1 MILRGAISSSLSG
14 SPGLLRPA
22 YHAHARLP
30 MFFEDRLCGS
40 RIERGKNCR
49 RIIYK
54 NFSLRLG
61 KTIDPHAH
69 WIMFDLL
76 SVTRAVR
83 IIFDAARNEGKFLH
97 EGASELDG
105 ARDFRGSHRI

>member
-1 MILRGAISSSLSG
+1 MFSRITYAASG
-14 SPGLLRPA
+14 SNV
-22 YHAHARLP
+22 
-30 MFFEDRLCGS
+30 EK
-40 RIERGKNCR
+40 IR
-49 RIIYK
+49 RRRIYK
-54 NFSLRLG
+54 NFSLRQG

-69 WIMFDLL
+69 WIMFNLL

-83 IIFDAARNEGKFLH
+83 IDFDAARNEGKFLH